1 MSTPFQRWSLAFSL
15 CFALGCSDSSEKQ
28 LEAQLFL
35 DRYSVSFQKL
45 SYAAS
50 LAEWESDTRIIE
62 GDDTNARRTRE
73 AKETLAAFTGSL
85 ENIEV
90 CRDLLSHRDKL
101 PPVQVRQL
109 EAILYLAA
117 DKPQTVAELVRQRI
131 AVETDQSEKLYGF
144 SFKIADSEVST
155 NQIDEILRLENRLP
169 LRRQAWVASKDVG
182 SVLRPGLEKLQRLRN
197 ETVRALGYD
206 DFFSYQVSEY
216 KMSTSEMLDLMRQI
230 LREIRP
236 LYRELHT
243 FVRYSLAEKYD
254 APVPEMIPAHWLP
267 NRWGQDWQA
276 LTSVE
281 GLDLEAALREK
292 NPEWLVEQA
301 ERFYVSLGFEP
312 LPVGFSERSSLY
324 PLPPD
329 AQYKKNNHAS
339 AWHLDLEED
348 VRSLMSV
355 ESNASWYETVHHEL
369 GHVYYFLSYSNPEV
383 PLMLRSGANRAFHE
397 AIGSLMGLAAT
408 QRRFVE
414 ELGLLPDTNSADPIQ
429 TLLKEALNYVV
440 FIPWSA
446 GVMTEFEHSLY
457 ALELPSEEWNTH
469 WWELKKQHQGIAAPD
484 IRSDP
489 LCDPATKTHIN
500 DDAAQY
506 YDYALSFLLLFQFH
520 DYIAREILQQDP
532 RDTNWLGRKDVGRY
546 LEKIMSVGA
555 NVDWPDFLKE
565 VTGQELSARSMLEYF
580 APLMEWLQQQ
590 NQGREHTLPG

>member
-1 MSTPFQRWSLAFSL
+1 MSTFFQRWTVTFLIWFPLS
-15 CFALGCSDSSEKQ
+15 CSNGSEKQ
-28 LEAQLFL
+28 LETQRFL
-35 DRYSVSFQKL
+35 DRYSASFQKL
-45 SYAAS
+45 SYTAS
-50 LAEWESDTRIIE
+50 LAEWESNTRIVE

-85 ENIEV
+85 ENIEI
-90 CRDLLSHRDKL
+90 CQTLLSHRDKL
-101 PPVQVRQL
+101 SPVQVKQL

-131 AVETDQSEKLYGF
+131 AIETEQSEKLYGF
-144 SFKIADSEVST
+144 SFKIAGNEVST
-155 NQIDEILRLENRLP
+155 NQIDDILRLETRLP
-169 LRRQAWVASKDVG
+169 LRQQAWVASKEVG
-182 SVLRPGLEKLQRLRN
+182 KVLRPGLEKLQQLRN
-197 ETVRALGYD
+197 ETVRALGHN
-206 DFFSYQVSEY
+206 DFFTYQVSEY

-230 LREIRP
+230 LREVRP

-243 FVRYSLAEKYD
+243 FVRYSLADKYD
-254 APVPEMIPAHWLP
+254 VPVPEMIPAHWLP

-281 GLDLEAALREK
+281 GLDLDGALREK
-292 NPEWLVEQA
+292 KPEWLVEQA

-312 LPVGFSERSSLY
+312 LPGSFSERSSLY

-329 AQYKKNNHAS
+329 AKYKKNNHAS
-339 AWHLDLEED
+339 AWHLDLEKD

-355 ESNASWYETVHHEL
+355 ESNAYWYETVHHEL
-369 GHVYYFLSYSNPEV
+369 GHVYYYLSYTNPEV
-383 PLMLRSGANRAFHE
+383 PLLLRSGANRAFHE

-408 QRRFVE
+408 QHLFVG
-414 ELGLLPDTNSADPIQ
+414 ELGLLPETSSADPIQ
-429 TLLKEALNYVV
+429 TLLKEALNYVI

-446 GVMTEFEHSLY
+446 GVMTEFEHALY
-457 ALELPSEEWNTH
+457 ASELPSEEWNKH
-469 WWELKKQHQGIAAPD
+469 WWELKKKHQGIVPPD

-520 DYIAREILQQDP
+520 DYIARELLHQDLH
-532 RDTNWLGRKDVGRY
+532 DTNWLGRKDVGGY
-546 LEKIMSVGA
+546 LEQIMSVGA

-565 VTGQELSARSMLEYF
+565 VTGQNLSARPMLEYF
-580 APLMEWLQQQ
+580 EPLMEWLKQQ
-590 NQGREHTLPG
+590 NQGREHTLP

>member
-1 MSTPFQRWSLAFSL
+1 MSTPFQRWTLAFSL
-15 CFALGCSDSSEKQ
+15 CFALGCSDGSKKQ
-28 LEAQLFL
+28 AETQLFL
-35 DRYSVSFQKL
+35 DRYNASFQKL

-50 LAEWESDTRIIE
+50 LAEWESDTRIVE
-62 GDDTNARRTRE
+62 GDDTNARRTRD
-73 AKETLAAFTGSL
+73 AKEALATFTGSL
-85 ENIEV
+85 QNIEA

-101 PPVQVRQL
+101 SPVQVRQL

-117 DKPQTVAELVRQRI
+117 DKPQSVAELVRQRI
-131 AVETDQSEKLYGF
+131 AIETDQSEKLYGF
-144 SFKIADSEVST
+144 SFKIADDEVST
-155 NQIDEILRLENRLP
+155 NQIDEILRLETRLP
-169 LRRQAWVASKDVG
+169 PRQQAWVASKEVG
-182 SVLRPGLEKLQRLRN
+182 RVLRPGLEKLQRLRN
-197 ETVRALGYD
+197 ETVRALDYD

-216 KMSTSEMLDLMRQI
+216 KMSTSEMLDLMGQI

-254 APVPEMIPAHWLP
+254 VPVPEMIPAHWLP

-281 GLDLEAALREK
+281 GLDLDGALREK
-292 NPEWLVEQA
+292 EPEWLLEQA

-312 LPVGFSERSSLY
+312 LPDSFSDRSSLY

-355 ESNASWYETVHHEL
+355 ESNAYWYETVHHEL

-383 PLMLRSGANRAFHE
+383 PLLLRSGANRAFHE

-408 QRRFVE
+408 QKRFIV
-414 ELGLLPDTNSADPIQ
+414 ELGLLPDTNAADPIQ

-446 GVMTEFEHSLY
+446 GVMTEFEHALY
-457 ALELPSEEWNTH
+457 ALELPPEDWNTH
-469 WWELKKQHQGIAAPD
+469 WWKLKEKHQGIVPPGK
-484 IRSDP
+484 RSDP

-506 YDYALSFLLLFQFH
+506 YDYAFSFILLFQLH
-520 DYIAREILQQDP
+520 DYIAREILHQDP
-532 RDTNWLGRKDVGRY
+532 GDTNWLGRKDVGRY
-546 LEKIMSVGA
+546 LEQIMRVGA

-565 VTGQELSARSMLEYF
+565 VTNQELSARPMLEYF
-580 APLMEWLQQQ
+580 EPLMEWLKQQ
-590 NQGREHTLPG
+590 NQNRKHTLS